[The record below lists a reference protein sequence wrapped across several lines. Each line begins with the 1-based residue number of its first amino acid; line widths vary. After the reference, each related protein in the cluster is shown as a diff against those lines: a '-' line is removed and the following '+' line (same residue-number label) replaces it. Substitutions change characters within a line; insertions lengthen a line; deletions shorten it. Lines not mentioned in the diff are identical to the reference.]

1 MRVAQKVFE
10 GASFAKSL
18 GPWGMQLAVL
28 ARVFFDGEQYLFREG
43 FGEKLCRHAYS
54 LMAGVNILNGY
65 VHKRACHE
73 RKEGQTH

>member
-10 GASFAKSL
+10 GASFAKTL
-18 GPWGMQLAVL
+18 GWQLAVL
-28 ARVFFDGEQYLFREG
+28 ARVFFDGEQYLFRKR
-43 FGEKLCRHAYS
+43 FGEKLCRRAYS
-54 LMAGVNILNGY
+54 LMAGVNIISGY